1 MAEEPPE
8 IGPTQGHAIETQAFM
23 LDLYRLVCMVSADQ
37 PAAKYALTSDAI
49 ETLQSNSVW
58 PQCDPAVLVLLG
70 HACRN
75 WANFAI
81 SR

>member
-37 PAAKYALTSDAI
+37 QAAKYALTSDAI
-49 ETLQSNSVW
+49 ETSEQLSLAPVRSGGARAAW
-58 PQCDPAVLVLLG
+58 TRLPQLG
-70 HACRN
+70 
-75 WANFAI
+75 
-81 SR
+81 